1 MILRCSSRGIPSLS
15 CILSLLSM
23 SRNFSVHFQCFR
35 YRPFYFTIPTLSL
48 FYCTFQLHELIA
60 LTCTCTFQLHELI
73 ALTCTSRSRVIRSA
87 KSFSASAKSAG
98 PSGVGALHI
107 FFTTSSLEVMS
118 LMRLD
123 VDSMSACLD
132 VFRLFVLDPFTW
144 LCVER
149 II

>member
-1 MILRCSSRGIPSLS
+1 
-15 CILSLLSM
+15 M
-23 SRNFSVHFQCFR
+23 SGNFSVYFQYFR
-35 YRPFYFTIPTLSL
+35 YRPCYVTPPTASSFY
-48 FYCTFQLHELIA
+48 
-60 LTCTCTFQLHELI
+60 CTFQLHELI

-98 PSGVGALHI
+98 PSGVGAMHI

-144 LCVER
+144 FCVER